1 MTSAKALFKQ
11 MFVQKRRCAHLVLL
25 VQTFAVIFMFFMDLI
40 LNHQN
45 SITEFSNTFF
55 RGKSDNPLEIIL
67 GLGIMTTI
75 FADIIFTG
83 LLCWQN
89 EKINLSQT
97 WHLVPISD
105 VKLWLIN
112 IFSSIAECAYIF
124 IIQVLVGA
132 IVFMLDLGGSLFK
145 EITKIFFKASF
156 WVTVEQFGEQ
166 ILYLVGLV
174 LVIFTFVSF
183 ANLLTRTITDQL
195 PIKNTTTIKLSVMA
209 ILVIIAVTIALK
221 LNDQLT
227 MFYIH
232 YAVNDAIANVWDW
245 FRISILEYWIVA
257 IVLGLIDSFLIS
269 KFVEPKIVS

>member
-11 MFVQKRRCAHLVLL
+11 MFLQKRRYAYLVLL
-25 VQTFAVIFMFFMDLI
+25 VQIFAVIFMFFMDLI

-183 ANLLTRTITDQL
+183 ANLLTRTIIDQL
-195 PIKNTTTIKLSVMA
+195 PIKNTTTIKLSIMA

-257 IVLGLIDSFLIS
+257 LVLGLIDSFLIS

>member
-11 MFVQKRRCAHLVLL
+11 MLLQKRRYAHLVLL

>member
-1 MTSAKALFKQ
+1 
-11 MFVQKRRCAHLVLL
+11 
-25 VQTFAVIFMFFMDLI
+25 
-40 LNHQN
+40 
-45 SITEFSNTFF
+45 
-55 RGKSDNPLEIIL
+55 
-67 GLGIMTTI
+67 MTTI

-156 WVTVEQFGEQ
+156 LGH
-166 ILYLVGLV
+166 
-174 LVIFTFVSF
+174 S
-183 ANLLTRTITDQL
+183 RTI
-195 PIKNTTTIKLSVMA
+195 
-209 ILVIIAVTIALK
+209 
-221 LNDQLT
+221 
-227 MFYIH
+227 
-232 YAVNDAIANVWDW
+232 W
-245 FRISILEYWIVA
+245 
-257 IVLGLIDSFLIS
+257 
-269 KFVEPKIVS
+269 